1 MACPTGWGGGGRLNM
16 GHSDWAEADASG
28 GKSIHPRE
36 SKGDESLLNSREQQA
51 GQQQRLSM
59 MRQQLS
65 AE

>member
-1 MACPTGWGGGGRLNM
+1 MSHWMGGGTLNM
-16 GHSDWAEADASG
+16 GHSGAEADASG

-51 GQQQRLSM
+51 GQQQRLPM